1 VILCCPTTSKANTG
15 GMAVEVEPSHQN
27 STTCC
32 CCATD
37 SSKGAVWQNDVCEYD
52 TRIHHWIPPCGKNGT
67 HWFSPTPTECLR
79 RPNSGCEH
87 SEKCVVQFSSGDNNV
102 GDKPHSK
109 WPCTTITAQNEEHLD
124 QIFSTNWVMV
134 VIVLKN
140 SVLKLKICSIKH
152 CHCALCSFHGNKKQA
167 LLLEWGS

>member
-1 VILCCPTTSKANTG
+1 MTPIDIHRYFTESQNIRDWKGPWKIILSNPPGGGILDQVPFCSSSSTSLPILFSLLVVSIPVAYYSLNVCRDQVVVWG
-15 GMAVEVEPSHQN
+15 QVVMWVAVRPSVVSFCSGN
-27 STTCC
+27 
-32 CCATD
+32 
-37 SSKGAVWQNDVCEYD
+37 NDV
-52 TRIHHWIPPCGKNGT
+52 KN
-67 HWFSPTPTECLR
+67 
-79 RPNSGCEH
+79 
-87 SEKCVVQFSSGDNNV
+87 
-102 GDKPHSK
+102 KPHSK

-167 LLLEWGS
+167 LLLEWGT